1 MPLPRLPKLAYW
13 QWIALLVILSLATDW
28 VLNRPDPRAREINA
42 AIQAK
47 ASDRLNNYPYRFRAV
62 RVEGDIAVLTTP
74 RNVQVPAFRFIGAI
88 HPEIN
93 VKNPNDPA
101 FIAAQTE
108 LGLVQSEVAA
118 IAAAQPGIKLIQW
131 ELDKS
136 WLASHG
142 IDVQP

>member
-1 MPLPRLPKLAYW
+1 VPLPRLPKLAYW
-13 QWIALLVILSLATDW
+13 QWIALVAMLALAADW
-28 VLNRPDPRAREINA
+28 IVKRPDSHTREINA
-42 AIQAK
+42 AIEAK
-47 ASDRLNNYPYRFRAV
+47 GSERLKHYPYRFRAV
-62 RVEGDIAVLTTP
+62 RVDGETAVLTTP
-74 RNVQVPAFRFIGAI
+74 RNFHVPAFRFIGAV

-101 FIAAQTE
+101 FIAAQME

-118 IAAAQPGIKLIQW
+118 IAASQPGIKLIQW
-131 ELDKS
+131 ELDKP

>member
-1 MPLPRLPKLAYW
+1 MSRLPKLAYW
-13 QWIALLVILSLATDW
+13 QWIVLVVILALAADW
-28 VLNRPDPRAREINA
+28 IVKRPDHRTRDVNA
-42 AIQAK
+42 AIDARG
-47 ASDRLNNYPYRFRAV
+47 SDRLKHYPYRFRAV
-62 RVEGDIAVLTTP
+62 RVDGESAVLTTP
-74 RNVQVPAFRFIGAI
+74 RNFHVPAFRFIGAI

-118 IAAAQPGIKLIQW
+118 IAAAQPGIRLIQW

-136 WLASHG
+136 WLAGHG
-142 IDVQP
+142 IEVQP